1 VEPNLGDIVW
11 FCRIEPNEGP
21 YVALVTGGQNE
32 AVYLTVFPPNAPP
45 FSTGLV
51 TGWTF
56 EDGSLTGWLAVP
68 ADGAIP
74 EDLFT

>member
-21 YVALVTGGQNE
+21 YVALVTGSQNE
-32 AVYLTVFPPNAPP
+32 AAYLTVFPPNAPP